1 MKLKTYICNGLFT
14 SLAFL
19 FFNCSDNS
27 SSAEKVKMASVPKG
41 FVSSK
46 DIGDAITVK
55 EFRESNQ
62 TNTPFIVEGFIG
74 GRKKPFSQN
83 RAVFILGDNSLET
96 CDEIPGDSCPTP
108 WDVCCEDRNKIA
120 SSTISIQVLDSNGSH
135 LIGTLEGVSGLRPGK
150 KVKVRGSL
158 NENSAGQAF
167 IMNAT
172 SIHLISN

>member
-1 MKLKTYICNGLFT
+1 MKIKTYICNGLFT

-46 DIGDAITVK
+46 EIGDAITVK

-74 GRKKPFSQN
+74 GRKKPL
-83 RAVFILGDNSLET
+83 A
-96 CDEIPGDSCPTP
+96 
-108 WDVCCEDRNKIA
+108 KIERYLFLVI
-120 SSTISIQVLDSNGSH
+120 TH
-135 LIGTLEGVSGLRPGK
+135 LRPVMRFPGIVAQPHGMYA
-150 KVKVRGSL
+150 VKIETKLRL
-158 NENSAGQAF
+158 PPFQF
-167 IMNAT
+167 KC
-172 SIHLISN
+172 SIVMVPI